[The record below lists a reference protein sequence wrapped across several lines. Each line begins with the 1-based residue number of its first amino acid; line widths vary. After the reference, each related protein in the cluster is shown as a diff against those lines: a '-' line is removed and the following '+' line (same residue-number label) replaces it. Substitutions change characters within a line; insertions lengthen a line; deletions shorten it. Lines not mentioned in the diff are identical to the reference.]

1 VIPQDRPPPAA
12 RTNSGWLSGAE
23 QRALDWLAPRVPRWL
38 SPDGLTAVGFAA
50 AVVALAGY
58 LLAAHYPVALWLVNV
73 ALVVNWFGDS
83 LDGRVAR
90 LRGVERPRYGFFLDQ
105 SIDILSQLL
114 FAVGLAASGYIRP
127 EIVML
132 GLATYLMMTAQSLLR
147 VQATGVFHLAT
158 GGMGLTEVRC
168 LFVIGNALFY
178 FVPPSPF
185 TIGAMTVAYPDFF
198 GIVWIVTNI
207 GLYVSTMIAELRR
220 LAREEQPPPRASR
233 PGEASPRSDRSR
245 R

>member
-1 VIPQDRPPPAA
+1 MSPQDPPAPA
-12 RTNSGWLSGAE
+12 TRTNSGWLSAAE

-38 SPDGLTAVGFAA
+38 TPDGLTAVGLAA
-50 AVVALAGY
+50 AVVALVGY
-58 LLAAHYPVALWLVNV
+58 ALAPRYPLALWLVSV
-73 ALVVNWFGDS
+73 ALVVNWLGDS
-83 LDGRVAR
+83 LDGKVAR
-90 LRGVERPRYGFFLDQ
+90 LRGIERPRYGFFLDQ

-185 TIGAMTVAYPDFF
+185 TIGAITTAYPDFF
-198 GIVWIVTNI
+198 GITWIVTNI

-233 PGEASPRSDRSR
+233 PGEASPHSGRSR